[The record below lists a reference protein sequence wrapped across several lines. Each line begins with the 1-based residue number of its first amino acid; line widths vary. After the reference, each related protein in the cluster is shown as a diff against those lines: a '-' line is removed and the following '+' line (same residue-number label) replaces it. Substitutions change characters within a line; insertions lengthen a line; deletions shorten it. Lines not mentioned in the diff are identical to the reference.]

1 MSHGQKYKVF
11 VNEKLLTISS
21 QPEMEKNEIRVLNLQ
36 YDHADLLNFYL
47 EQFKLG
53 CYHHLHFFGEN
64 PAAIFQDLCKVFTL
78 IEAAGGLVIN
88 DKGEAL
94 VIFRKGKWDLPKGK
108 IDDGETPE
116 NAAVREVSEECSIQL
131 PKIAEVLE
139 ETWHTYQLNG
149 KPIIKKAYWY
159 KMNPQ
164 NHAEQPSPQLEEDI
178 TEAKWVSKEYF
189 AEMRKNIY
197 PAIEELLL
205 KNW

>member
-1 MSHGQKYKVF
+1 
-11 VNEKLLTISS
+11 
-21 QPEMEKNEIRVLNLQ
+21 MEKNELRVLNLQ

-47 EQFKLG
+47 EQFNLG

-64 PAAIFQDLCKVFTL
+64 PSGIFQDLCKVFTI

-88 DKGEAL
+88 EKGEAL

-108 IDDGETPE
+108 IDEGETPE

-131 PKIAEVLE
+131 PQIAEVLG

-149 KPIIKKAYWY
+149 KPIIKKTYWY

-164 NHAEQPSPQLEEDI
+164 NSSEQPSPQLEEDI